1 MKRIALDGPAGSG
14 KSTVAKQIAHR
25 LGIEY
30 LDTGAMYRA
39 VTLYL
44 MRHEIDFD
52 SPQAVSEALLKI
64 HIDFNEGQ
72 IFMNQENVSEEIR
85 EPQVA
90 SNVSKV
96 AALRE
101 VRVAMVMQQ
110 QAMAKRKDII
120 MDGRDIG
127 TVVLPDTPYKFFLTA
142 SIEARAVRR
151 YEELVA
157 KGFDVTLDQI
167 KADIAKRDSLDMSR
181 AESPLIQAEDAILI
195 DTTNLSIEGVVEL
208 LLNHIDRISE

>member
-1 MKRIALDGPAGSG
+1 MKKIALDGPAGSG
-14 KSTVAKQIAHR
+14 KSTVAKQIAQR

-44 MRHEIDFD
+44 MRHEINFD
-52 SPQAVSEALLKI
+52 DPLAVKEALQQI

-72 IFMNQENVSEEIR
+72 IYMNQENVSEEIR
-85 EPQVA
+85 EPLVA
-90 SNVSKV
+90 SSVSKV
-96 AALRE
+96 AALKE

-151 YEELVA
+151 YEELIA

>member
-1 MKRIALDGPAGSG
+1 MKKIALDGPAGSG
-14 KSTVAKQIAHR
+14 KSTVAKQIAQR

-44 MRHEIDFD
+44 MRHEINFD
-52 SPQAVSEALLKI
+52 DPLAVKEALQQI

-72 IFMNQENVSEEIR
+72 IYMNQENVSEEIR
-85 EPQVA
+85 EPLVA
-90 SNVSKV
+90 SSVSKV

-151 YEELVA
+151 YEELIA

-181 AESPLIQAEDAILI
+181 TESPLIQAEDAILI